1 MGSGEIKKMNTQK
14 NISEL
19 RAEVV
24 LNHQY
29 PEQTDSWIARNKGSF
44 YRNYSEDILQ
54 LDEENSQI
62 SLSRDGLLKLLP
74 QGLIST
80 EDELRGKDFSVKYE
94 ELSLRKRH
102 LEELFIPFDSLRFRD
117 AVRDEED
124 LAYLLENKLKTILKT
139 YYGVEIEE
147 EQNPYVKEMMK
158 VLPMASHIRGNYH
171 KIGDLLNAILK
182 HKVTTHISCYNWT
195 DKTIDTQPMISYK
208 VWISGLTENEY
219 CNIERNIEDLKSFI
233 VEWFIPFDTRCLIEL
248 KTESSSSLDNK
259 MLLNYNTKLSL

>member
-1 MGSGEIKKMNTQK
+1 MNKKS
-14 NISEL
+14 NISEI

-29 PEQTDSWIARNKGSF
+29 PEQTDSWIVRNKGSF

-80 EDELRGKDFSVKYE
+80 EDELRGKDFPERYE
-94 ELSLRKRH
+94 ALSHRKKL
-102 LEELFIPFDSLRFRD
+102 LEELFVPFDSWHLRD
-117 AVRDEED
+117 SIHNEED
-124 LAYLLENKLKTILKT
+124 LADLLENKLNVILKT
-139 YYGVEIEE
+139 FYGVDIDE

-219 CNIERNIEDLKSFI
+219 CNIERNLENLTSFI